1 MEITE
6 AFIDVAGNR
15 IHYLTAGQTGPV
27 VVLLHGGGIDSA
39 RLSWELLMP
48 ELAVTHRVVAPD
60 FPGFGESDKP
70 DAPYSMD
77 YYVRFLGDFLR
88 AMRIEKVRLAGIS
101 MGGGVALGF
110 TLEHPECVEKL
121 VLVDSYGLQR
131 AAPMHKISYLFM
143 LVPGI
148 NTLSWSMMRNRSALR
163 ASLKALLRRSGAL
176 TEELVEK
183 AMAEVLRPDAGKA
196 WKAFQKS
203 EVLWSGLRTS
213 YMERVKEISIPVLI
227 VHGTQ
232 DNLVPRD
239 ASQEAHVR
247 IPGSRLHWVDGAGH
261 WPQRDHPKD
270 FNRAVSRFL
279 NEPEETSLLQQ

>member
-1 MEITE
+1 MDITE

-15 IHYLTAGQTGPV
+15 IHYLTAGQAGPV

-39 RLSWELLMP
+39 CLSWELLIP
-48 ELAVTHRVVAPD
+48 ELAATHRVIAPD
-60 FPGFGESDKP
+60 FPGYGESDKP
-70 DAPYSMD
+70 DAPYSLE
-77 YYVRFLGDFLR
+77 YYVRFLADFLR
-88 AMRIEKVRLAGIS
+88 AMQIDTVRLAGIS

-110 TLEHPECVEKL
+110 TLENPTCVEKL

-131 AAPMHKISYLFM
+131 AAPMHKLSYLFVR
-143 LVPGI
+143 VPGI
-148 NTLSWSMMRNRSALR
+148 NTLSWAMMRNRSAVR
-163 ASLKALLRRSGAL
+163 ASLKALLRRLGSL
-176 TEELVEK
+176 TEELVDK
-183 AMAEVLRPDAGKA
+183 AMVEVLRPGAGKA
-196 WKAFQKS
+196 WTTFQKS
-203 EVLWSGLRTS
+203 EMLWSGVRTS
-213 YMERVKEISIPVLI
+213 YMDRVKGIAIPVLI

-232 DNLVPRD
+232 DNLVTRD

-279 NEPEETSLLQQ
+279 NEPEETLLRQQ